1 MDTYEEFKAK
11 HPKLLANVEF
21 EVLVSEAVA
30 ILKDN
35 PVAGRKVIAKELRI
49 SVKEAKKVYRAA
61 ARQLEEF

>member
-1 MDTYEEFKAK
+1 MTFEE
-11 HPKLLANVEF
+11 LVEK
-21 EVLVSEAVA
+21 AVA

-35 PVAGRKVIAKELRI
+35 PTAGRKVIAKELRI